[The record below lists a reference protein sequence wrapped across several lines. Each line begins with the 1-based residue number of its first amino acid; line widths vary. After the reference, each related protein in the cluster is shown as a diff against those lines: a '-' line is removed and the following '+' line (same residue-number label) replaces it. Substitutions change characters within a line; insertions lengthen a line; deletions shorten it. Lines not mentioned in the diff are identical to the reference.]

1 MVLCGSFYFNLAVKN
16 IIYFAKSPGL
26 LKKRCKWKIHEK
38 KVEVEEAI
46 LNDCTLIIG
55 TKV

>member
-16 IIYFAKSPGL
+16 IICFAKSPGL